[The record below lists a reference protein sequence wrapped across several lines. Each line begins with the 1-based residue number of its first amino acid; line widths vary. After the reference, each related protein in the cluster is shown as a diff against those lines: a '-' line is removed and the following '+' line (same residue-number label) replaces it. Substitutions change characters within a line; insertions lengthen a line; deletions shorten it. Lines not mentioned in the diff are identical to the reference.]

1 MVSDIGLEKPTDP
14 PVQASIALSPP
25 EAPVTT
31 LDHRSDPTA
40 TSSIHEPPAYKL
52 ARLAPT
58 YDGLSFLQAIKDGD
72 LPPAPIAELLG
83 FEIRTV
89 ARGRVT
95 FAMTPQEK
103 HYNPIGMVHG
113 GVTATLLDTVM
124 GCALHSTLPEG
135 TGYSTVDISVR
146 YLRPVTVQTGLVL
159 ATGALVHKGRRT
171 ATAEATLV
179 EASTGRLLATATS
192 SLLVLQP

>member
-1 MVSDIGLEKPTDP
+1 MTAIDERS
-14 PVQASIALSPP
+14 S
-25 EAPVTT
+25 TT
-31 LDHRSDPTA
+31 AGIR
-40 TSSIHEPPAYKL
+40 EPAAYKL

-58 YDGLSFLQAIKDGD
+58 YDGLAFLTAIKKGE
-72 LPPAPIAELLG
+72 LPPAPVAEVLG
-83 FEIRTV
+83 FEVREV
-89 ARGRVT
+89 ERGRVT
-95 FAMTPQEK
+95 FAMKPQEQ

-135 TGYSTVDISVR
+135 VGYSTVDISVR
-146 YLRPVTVQTGLVL
+146 YLRPVTVQTGEVV
-159 ATGALVHKGRRT
+159 ATGTLVHKGRRT

>member
-1 MVSDIGLEKPTDP
+1 
-14 PVQASIALSPP
+14 
-25 EAPVTT
+25 VTA
-31 LDHRSDPTA
+31 LDHRAEPTA
-40 TSSIHEPPAYKL
+40 TSGIREPAAYKL

-58 YDGLSFLQAIKDGD
+58 YDGLAFLQAIKDGE

-83 FEIRTV
+83 FEIRDI

-124 GCALHSTLPEG
+124 GCALHTTLAEG

-146 YLRPVTVQTGLVL
+146 YLRPVTVQSGLVV
-159 ATGALVHKGRRT
+159 ATGTLVHKGRRT

>member
-1 MVSDIGLEKPTDP
+1 M
-14 PVQASIALSPP
+14 
-25 EAPVTT
+25 TT
-31 LDHRSDPTA
+31 LDERHDLTVG
-40 TSSIHEPPAYKL
+40 IQEPAAYKL

-58 YDGLSFLQAIKDGD
+58 YDGLSFLQAIKDGE
-72 LPPAPIAELLG
+72 LPPPPIADLLG
-83 FEIRTV
+83 FDIREIT
-89 ARGRVT
+89 RGRVT
-95 FAMTPQEK
+95 FAMTAQEK

-135 TGYSTVDISVR
+135 TAYSTVDISVR

-159 ATGALVHKGRRT
+159 ATGTLVHRGRRT
-171 ATAEATLV
+171 AAAEATLI

>member
-1 MVSDIGLEKPTDP
+1 MTALDER
-14 PVQASIALSPP
+14 AS
-25 EAPVTT
+25 TT
-31 LDHRSDPTA
+31 TGV
-40 TSSIHEPPAYKL
+40 HEPAAYKL

-58 YDGLSFLQAIKDGD
+58 YDGLSFLKAIQSGE
-72 LPPAPIAELLG
+72 LPPAPIGDLLG
-83 FEIRTV
+83 LEVREV
-89 ARGRVT
+89 DRGRVV
-95 FAMTPQEK
+95 FALTPQEK

-146 YLRPVTVQTGLVL
+146 YLRPVTVQTGVVI
-159 ATGALVHKGRRT
+159 ATGTLVHRGRRT